1 MNLYTKDDV
10 ANIIFH
16 NIEDRKK
23 RIKKLDNWLE
33 RGILPRKGLTRQFG
47 RDLYFFP
54 DKLEA
59 FIRNEENYENT
70 QKE

>member
-10 ANIIFH
+10 ANIFFH

-33 RGILPRKGLTRQFG
+33 PNRKVVGLHPLGLPHCYVSVLAR
-47 RDLYFFP
+47 
-54 DKLEA
+54 
-59 FIRNEENYENT
+59 
-70 QKE
+70 